1 MVELDT
7 LKFTVD
13 TGPLQDAITQV
24 KALQTA
30 VTNLNKPLAETAK
43 VSAKVAQETAK
54 VVVADEKVA
63 QAKARTAEAE
73 NKAEAAKNRA
83 ERAAGRVIK
92 STEAEASAV
101 EKLRIQLDYMA
112 KGYTTGQSSR
122 LAAMQSSGAAIEEL
136 TEAMDIFTRM
146 TKLKGGDPFDKSL
159 SGVTALKNGLRE
171 LRVEQL
177 LSDKGIEL
185 SSKQYK
191 EFARDKLRIVE
202 AAKIEG
208 LSFADLKKKL
218 REHSNE
224 FIKLATD
231 YNTFSAAEKSRER
244 SARDVANAQRAVSAE
259 DEKMI
264 SIMSTLNKSQEDH
277 TNLTDKS
284 ARAIANYERNL
295 RIAGVTGEEFDRK
308 TKANRKNW
316 EEINKLQNQQ
326 RVDNLSRALA
336 PQISDVVV
344 SLGSGMNPFT
354 VMLQQGLQVRDLIG
368 LSKVGAEDLKVAFKT
383 AGTEMVSSL
392 KNTAVALSSLLGGAI
407 MDAGKAVLT
416 FGGNVTLVK
425 PFADALAASLT
436 RMGVSAN
443 FLTKSFDVLGRF
455 FVGFTGV
462 LVAAAAILGGI
473 YLFALKDVI
482 KEENALNK
490 ALTATGNIAG
500 VSYQN
505 FSIFTAQL
513 EQQGVTTRKSA
524 KMLVEMAEAGNF
536 AAKDIL
542 LVQTT
547 ADKLHK
553 TLDID
558 TNETIKKFS
567 QIIKEP
573 TKELLE
579 WATKTGKVDVA
590 TLKLVQSLEQSGKKT
605 EAATLAMKA
614 YADASVD
621 SADRVKNQ
629 YGYLTRLGI
638 TLKEIWDVTWDS
650 IMGWGRTKTNPER
663 IEELK
668 ANLAKVENGKRNAD
682 GTLFNKSDENARKLW
697 LKELNDLIYKG
708 VMEEIR
714 LEEEAAKKAQASAF
728 ANLKAAGVIKV
739 DKAEE
744 QRQMIKNIEAWGKAA
759 KYSEVEI
766 AKMVQTYK
774 EGNKLSKS
782 DAQKEAE
789 SMEKWKT
796 DAIERFN
803 DIIEKADGKVK
814 ELTAS
819 ELALEDLKSSDKWK
833 KATEDVRRQLT
844 TTALLNAEREKSIK
858 IANVQREQQEKEREQ
873 QEKDLDFLINE
884 VIPAREKARQDS
896 IDNNQKMNL
905 DLQEQTTLLLYQ
917 VDLVGLLSEEQS
929 KRVKLKKIELQYD
942 KEIAKA
948 KEDWLVHKK
957 DNVYQQAKN
966 DAAARRLQAE
976 QNVNTEIAMDLNKK
990 LVDGVSDAIVT
1001 GLFEGGKSGSAK
1013 LRSILEAE
1021 LRKPIT
1027 VFVTAFIKDVLGG
1040 EGNLLGA
1047 IFGGVTT
1054 GGNNASAATT
1064 VSLGDRIGTSIGSS
1078 ISKLGDWL
1086 SKSNSSVLQKIGG
1099 WVKDSTGVLSKIGGY
1114 LSNAVMGNALYS
1126 GISNGYS
1133 INKGLDT
1140 VGKIASLFGPIYG
1153 VIGGLINRAFGRK
1166 LADQGI
1172 EGNFGAEGFTGQ
1184 NFQFYKGGWFRS
1196 DKTKYSDMESETLN
1210 AFNSE
1215 FALSRIVVTKLGET
1229 LGMST
1234 DFLDS
1239 FSKEI
1244 KISFMGLTEEQI
1256 SQKLAELFGDI
1267 KNEMSDMVT
1276 GLDNF
1281 KRAGEQSLTTLQR
1294 LSESL
1299 VTVNDMFRLLG
1310 NAEYTKNIFGADQ
1323 ASRLADMF
1331 GGISGFSSA
1340 AGSYFQNFYTKEE
1353 QVASQT
1359 KELTRAFG
1367 LLNLE
1372 VPASITAYRKM
1383 IEAQDL
1389 NTESGMQT
1397 WSALVQLSSA
1407 FYELKNAAAE
1417 AVSAIVEEVNR
1428 LRGLVGTEST
1438 NGFESTRQLFMSNI
1452 ALAAAGDSNA
1462 QAALPGLSQ
1471 SLEGMFKERATS
1483 SQDVN
1488 RFRSWLAN
1496 SLSQIAPAFAS
1507 GGVHSGGMRIV
1518 GENGPELEVTG
1529 PSRIFD
1535 NASTMELLSGNNV
1548 VSAINVLNNN
1558 MELLRAEVRAGVT
1571 HNATTAKIL
1580 TRVSP
1585 DGESLSM
1592 TGTFDDGTI

>member
-7 LKFTVD
+7 LKFTVE
-13 TGPLQDAITQV
+13 TSQLQDAIAKV
-24 KALQTA
+24 NALQTA
-30 VTNLNKPLAETAK
+30 VANLNKPLAENAK
-43 VSAKVAQETAK
+43 VAAKVAQETAK
-54 VVVADEKVA
+54 VAVADEKVA
-63 QAKARTAEAE
+63 QAKAKTAEAE
-73 NKAEAAKNRA
+73 GKAEAAKNRA

-92 STEAEASAV
+92 NTEAEASAV

-122 LAAMQSSGAAIEEL
+122 LAAMQSSGAAVQEL

-208 LSFADLKKKL
+208 LTFTELKKKL

-231 YNTFSAAEKSRER
+231 YNTFSAAEKGRER

-264 SIMSTLNKSQEDH
+264 SIMGTLNKSQEDH
-277 TNLTDKS
+277 ISLSDKA
-284 ARAIANYERNL
+284 ARSIAAYERNL
-295 RIAGVTGEEFDRK
+295 RIAGVTGEEFTRK
-308 TKANRKNW
+308 TNAYKKNFQ
-316 EEINKLQNQQ
+316 EINKMEEQ
-326 RVDNLSRALA
+326 RRINMLSRSLA

-344 SLGSGMNPFT
+344 SLGSGMNPMT
-354 VMLQQGLQVRDLIG
+354 VLLQQGLQVRDLIG
-368 LSKVGAEDLKVAFKT
+368 LANVDAANLEKAFRK
-383 AGTEMVSSL
+383 AGSEMVASLTGTAKAIGSLLLGSL
-392 KNTAVALSSLLGGAI
+392 K
-407 MDAGKAVLT
+407 DAGAAILT

-425 PFADALAASLT
+425 PMVDTMSASLT
-436 RMGVSAN
+436 RMGVSAS
-443 FLTKSFDVLGRF
+443 FLTRIFGVIGTGLTVMTGVFAAATAVLGI
-455 FVGFTGV
+455 
-462 LVAAAAILGGI
+462 A

-590 TLKLVQSLEQSGKKT
+590 TLKLVKSLEQSGKKS
-605 EAATLAMKA
+605 EAAALAMKT
-614 YADASVD
+614 YADASVE
-621 SADRVKNQ
+621 ATNRVQ
-629 YGYLTRLGI
+629 QQFGYIVRFGMGV
-638 TLKEIWDVTWDS
+638 KDVWDGVWNS

-663 IEELK
+663 IKELQEKINVATKAGADNMSKDRKEAIANMQAELSGLMKQELREADRLIEE
-668 ANLAKVENGKRNAD
+668 
-682 GTLFNKSDENARKLW
+682 TARKNKASALS
-697 LKELNDLIYKG
+697 
-708 VMEEIR
+708 R
-714 LEEEAAKKAQASAF
+714 LEGLGL
-728 ANLKAAGVIKV
+728 LKGEKG
-739 DKAEE
+739 EE
-744 QRQMIKNIEAWGKAA
+744 QKQMIENIKAWGKEAEFSA
-759 KYSEVEI
+759 NQI
-766 AKMVQTYK
+766 AKMIRIYK
-774 EGNKLSKS
+774 EGNKLPKS
-782 DAQKEAE
+782 DADKEAE
-789 SMEKWKT
+789 AMKKWKVASVERFS
-796 DAIERFN
+796 DAIEQAEGKVAELTKSEQILKDLQSSSEWN
-803 DIIEKADGKVK
+803 KADKGTQK
-814 ELTAS
+814 ELTNIA
-819 ELALEDLKSSDKWK
+819 LA
-833 KATEDVRRQLT
+833 
-844 TTALLNAEREKSIK
+844 NAERERAIELENKQRAQWQKGYDEYIELQK
-858 IANVQREQQEKEREQ
+858 VRDNEWLKELEQNQEAN
-873 QEKDLDFLINE
+873 LLM
-884 VIPAREKARQDS
+884 QD
-896 IDNNQKMNL
+896 
-905 DLQEQTTLLLYQ
+905 QTDYLKFQLG
-917 VDLVGLLSEEQS
+917 LVGLISEEQA
-929 KRVKLKKIELQYD
+929 KAIKLKKIELEYQ
-942 KEIAKA
+942 KEIRDIEKSY
-948 KEDWLVHKK
+948 ELHK
-957 DNVYQQAKN
+957 DQGVRDQRLR
-966 DAAARRLQAE
+966 DAANRRKQAE
-976 QNVNTEIAMDLNKK
+976 QNVNTEIAMDLNQK

-1027 VFVTAFIKDVLGG
+1027 VFVTAFIKDILGG

-1047 IFGGVTT
+1047 IFGGVTA

-1099 WVKDSTGVLSKIGGY
+1099 WVKDSNGIMSKIGTY
-1114 LSNAVMGNALYS
+1114 VSNAVMGYGAYQ
-1126 GISNGYS
+1126 GISNGFS
-1133 INKGLDT
+1133 VNKTVDT
-1140 VGKIASLFGPIYG
+1140 IGKIASLFGPEYG
-1153 VIGGLINRAFGRK
+1153 IVAGLFNRAFGRK

-1244 KISFMGLTEEQI
+1244 KVSFMGLTEEQI
-1256 SQKLAELFGDI
+1256 SQKLAELFSDV

-1310 NAEYTKNIFGADQ
+1310 NSEYTKNIFGADQ

-1331 GGISGFSSA
+1331 GGISNFSSA

-1353 QVASQT
+1353 QVTSQT

-1383 IEAQDL
+1383 IDAQDL

-1452 ALAAAGDSNA
+1452 ALAAAGDTNA

-1496 SLSQIAPAFAS
+1496 SLTQIAPAFAA
-1507 GGVHSGGMRIV
+1507 GGIHSGGMRIV

-1529 PSRIFD
+1529 PSRIFN

-1585 DGESLSM
+1585 DGETLSM